1 VAGEQIVPAILG
13 SGLLVGLSVWVL
25 PPSEATHDPIWLLI
39 LPGTGLAGIILL
51 AWGLLVGGQP
61 AWPF

>member
-1 VAGEQIVPAILG
+1 
-13 SGLLVGLSVWVL
+13 VWVL